1 MSRNGYQYSTSPRKL
16 EPEYRPHKQ
25 KRKLKVV
32 EDLPRQ
38 EVKISKEQKK
48 KQLKITLAVIAIFGL
63 LLTISYR
70 NSQINEEFNKMQ
82 NLKINGAKKVE
93 LIKEND
99 DNTKEYRIIPEKDY
113 DIRKTIFSDLSKENI
128 TIFELKKPEITLEE
142 AFMDLIKKNEKEKEE
157 KEKKAEEEKKQKEE
171 QKKQEKIEKKEQKQE
186 MKKEKKEQKEK
197 KKNKDKKEKGGNE

>member
-82 NLKINGAKKVE
+82 NLKQE
-93 LIKEND
+93 LTSVQKENEQLKVSIE
-99 DNTKEYRIIPEKDY
+99 NGLNLNNIEKLAKEKLGMQKLTNKQTVYVSLPKKDY
-113 DIRKTIFSDLSKENI
+113 TVSA
-128 TIFELKKPEITLEE
+128 T
-142 AFMDLIKKNEKEKEE
+142 
-157 KEKKAEEEKKQKEE
+157 
-171 QKKQEKIEKKEQKQE
+171 EKIIETNQDENWFEKFV
-186 MKKEKKEQKEK
+186 
-197 KKNKDKKEKGGNE
+197 DKIFNR

>member
-1 MSRNGYQYSTSPRKL
+1 MARNGYQYSTSPRKL

-38 EVKISKEQKK
+38 EVKISKEQKR

-82 NLKINGAKKVE
+82 SLKQE
-93 LIKEND
+93 LASVQKENEQLKVSIE
-99 DNTKEYRIIPEKDY
+99 NGLNLNNIEKLAKEKLGMQKLTNRQIIYVTLPKKDY
-113 DIRKTIFSDLSKENI
+113 VESASEKVVIEDQENWFQKFVDKIF
-128 TIFELKKPEITLEE
+128 
-142 AFMDLIKKNEKEKEE
+142 
-157 KEKKAEEEKKQKEE
+157 
-171 QKKQEKIEKKEQKQE
+171 
-186 MKKEKKEQKEK
+186 
-197 KKNKDKKEKGGNE
+197 NK